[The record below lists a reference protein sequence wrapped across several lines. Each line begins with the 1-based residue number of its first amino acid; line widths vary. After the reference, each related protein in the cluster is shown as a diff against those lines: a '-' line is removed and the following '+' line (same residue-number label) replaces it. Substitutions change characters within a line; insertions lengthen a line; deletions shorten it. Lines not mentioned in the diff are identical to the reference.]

1 MITIDLWK
9 VSGELSK
16 LEKLALGGKEW
27 VRLDDV
33 IDILGRNMEEINE
46 RNNNNSPADSVHGS
60 GVCNGSDN
68 AFSHK

>member
-33 IDILGRNMEEINE
+33 IEILGRNMEERNE
-46 RNNNNSPADSVHGS
+46 RNNNNSPADSVHGT
-60 GVCNGSDN
+60 GVCNRSDN
-68 AFSHK
+68 ATGDK